1 MRFEKYD
8 ISPEIKSNL
17 EELGLHRATDIQYK
31 AIPAILNNED
41 VLAIAQTGTG
51 KTAAFAIPIVDRV
64 QTLKQNNKSLGI
76 HCLVLAPT
84 RELAQQI
91 GKVFSKISKRT
102 KANSYAI
109 YGGVDQDPQ
118 IQQLAGGV
126 DILIATPGRMF
137 DLIHQKMIDVSQ
149 VKTLVLDEA
158 DHMLDLGFIKD
169 IDSIKR
175 KLTQRHQTLFFS
187 ATINKTIKKLAYSQI
202 RSNALRIQ
210 ISPENRVSKNVSHFV
225 TKVDMDDKRHLLVN
239 ILKDQPDT
247 KCILFTR
254 TQVRV
259 ERVSKHLLKA
269 GFEPLSLHGGMDQA
283 ERERNL
289 EKFRGQDGGLLIATD
304 VSARGIDLPGINLVI
319 NYDLPEDP
327 EYYVHRVGRTG
338 RAFDYG
344 EALSFCSP
352 EETEK
357 LHKIEEFIGAKIEV
371 AETHAS
377 ALVDKSGLTP
387 KKINFAELIKQEEEI
402 YQKKQKKKKKKKTQR
417 ANVEIGLI

>member
-1 MRFEKYD
+1 
-8 ISPEIKSNL
+8 
-17 EELGLHRATDIQYK
+17 
-31 AIPAILNNED
+31 
-41 VLAIAQTGTG
+41 
-51 KTAAFAIPIVDRV
+51 
-64 QTLKQNNKSLGI
+64 
-76 HCLVLAPT
+76 LV
-84 RELAQQI
+84 
-91 GKVFSKISKRT
+91 RT
-102 KANSYAI
+102 
-109 YGGVDQDPQ
+109 
-118 IQQLAGGV
+118 
-126 DILIATPGRMF
+126 
-137 DLIHQKMIDVSQ
+137 
-149 VKTLVLDEA
+149 
-158 DHMLDLGFIKD
+158 
-169 IDSIKR
+169 
-175 KLTQRHQTLFFS
+175 
-187 ATINKTIKKLAYSQI
+187 TIKKLAYSQI

-402 YQKKQKKKKKKKTQR
+402 YQKKQKKKKKKKNTKSKR
-417 ANVEIGLI
+417 

>member
-1 MRFEKYD
+1 
-8 ISPEIKSNL
+8 
-17 EELGLHRATDIQYK
+17 
-31 AIPAILNNED
+31 
-41 VLAIAQTGTG
+41 
-51 KTAAFAIPIVDRV
+51 
-64 QTLKQNNKSLGI
+64 
-76 HCLVLAPT
+76 
-84 RELAQQI
+84 
-91 GKVFSKISKRT
+91 
-102 KANSYAI
+102 
-109 YGGVDQDPQ
+109 
-118 IQQLAGGV
+118 
-126 DILIATPGRMF
+126 
-137 DLIHQKMIDVSQ
+137 
-149 VKTLVLDEA
+149 
-158 DHMLDLGFIKD
+158 
-169 IDSIKR
+169 
-175 KLTQRHQTLFFS
+175 
-187 ATINKTIKKLAYSQI
+187 
-202 RSNALRIQ
+202 
-210 ISPENRVSKNVSHFV
+210 
-225 TKVDMDDKRHLLVN
+225 MDDKRHLLVN

-387 KKINFAELIKQEEEI
+387 KKSILPSSSS
-402 YQKKQKKKKKKKTQR
+402 KKKKSTRKTKKEEKEKKTQR

>member
-17 EELGLHRATDIQYK
+17 EELGFHRATDIQYK
-31 AIPAILNNED
+31 AIPAILNDED

-51 KTAAFAIPIVDRV
+51 KTAAFAIPIIDKI
-64 QTLKQNNKSLGI
+64 QYLKANKKTAGI

-102 KANSYAI
+102 KANSYAV

-118 IQQLAGGV
+118 IKQLAGGV

-137 DLIHQKMIDVSQ
+137 DLIHQKAIDVSK

-169 IDSIKR
+169 IESIKR

-187 ATINKTIKKLAYSQI
+187 ATINKKIKKLAYSQI

-210 ISPENRVSKNVSHFV
+210 IAPENRVSKNVSHFV
-225 TKVDMDDKRHLLVN
+225 AKVSMDDKRHLLVN

-259 ERVSKHLLKA
+259 ERVAKHLAKA
-269 GFEPLSLHGGMDQA
+269 GFTPLSLHGGMDQN
-283 ERERNL
+283 EREKNL
-289 EKFRGQDGGLLIATD
+289 EQFREQSGGVLIATD
-304 VSARGIDLPGINLVI
+304 VTARGIDLKGINLVI

-352 EETEK
+352 EEADK
-357 LHKIEEFIGAKIEV
+357 LKVIEEFIQAKIEV
-371 AETHAS
+371 ADVHES
-377 ALVDKSGLTP
+377 ALIDKSAAPP
-387 KKINFAELIKQEEEI
+387 KKTNFAELIEQEEEM
-402 YQKKQKKKKKKKTQR
+402 YKQKQQKKKKSKKKR
-417 ANVEIGLI
+417 

>member
-1 MRFEKYD
+1 MSAR
-8 ISPEIKSNL
+8 
-17 EELGLHRATDIQYK
+17 
-31 AIPAILNNED
+31 
-41 VLAIAQTGTG
+41 
-51 KTAAFAIPIVDRV
+51 
-64 QTLKQNNKSLGI
+64 
-76 HCLVLAPT
+76 
-84 RELAQQI
+84 
-91 GKVFSKISKRT
+91 
-102 KANSYAI
+102 
-109 YGGVDQDPQ
+109 
-118 IQQLAGGV
+118 
-126 DILIATPGRMF
+126 
-137 DLIHQKMIDVSQ
+137 
-149 VKTLVLDEA
+149 TLVLDEA

-402 YQKKQKKKKKKKTQR
+402 YQKKQKKKKKKKNTKSKR
-417 ANVEIGLI
+417 